1 MKRYFLKGGCPR
13 KVEKVIWI
21 LGYNVKVQNLILSK
35 GHFQKHVCV
44 SKLLLKL
51 CEKKAFCRENAGFS
65 AASSITEQ
73 QIPSSEKPK
82 YSRGGKNLLVK
93 IYLVLL

>member
-1 MKRYFLKGGCPR
+1 M
-13 KVEKVIWI
+13 
-21 LGYNVKVQNLILSK
+21 KVQNLILSK

-44 SKLLLKL
+44 YPNFFYKALR
-51 CEKKAFCRENAGFS
+51 KKAFCRENAGFS